1 MPVPQYFTKPQR
13 FLRIV
18 NHLSKSILNLAEDT
32 APLRAL
38 LRNPLLICKK
48 TQLDAI
54 KMLKTLITSAPI
66 LKIINPNQQ
75 D

>member
-18 NHLSKSILNLAEDT
+18 NHLSKFILNLAEVT
-32 APLRAL
+32 APLREL
-38 LRNPLLICKK
+38 LRNLLLICKK

-66 LKIINPNQQ
+66 LKIIDPNQQ